1 MYSTGRRSYY
11 ELKLPNDILENR
23 FDVKLEFDFD
33 GLNLQVFSGNT
44 LINDYFNTDR
54 KFVMY
59 LRDYKKYI
67 EKIQHLLSALHRKQ
81 NSVFQT
87 FIMRYRFL

>member
-1 MYSTGRRSYY
+1 MRACGINTVATYVFWNYH
-11 ELKLPNDILENR
+11 EEN
-23 FDVKLEFDFD
+23 KNNFDFD
-33 GLNLQVFSGNT
+33 GLNLQMFSGNT
-44 LINDYFNTDR
+44 LIDDYSNTDR

-67 EKIQHLLSALHRKQ
+67 EKNHHLLSALYRKQ

-87 FIMRYRFL
+87 FIMKYRFL